1 MGFSFLLAAIL
12 AVGIFFYLS
21 KKQDNDIKDKQITEE
36 AFKYEKHGIGSILIV
51 KKKSSVAAS
60 NLTVFAHREIF
71 TKEIPDRI
79 VYTGATVGGITTGG
93 FHIQKGGIAYSEGD
107 KTGQYS
113 LCYRYAGMVNNEPWS
128 EVVSFLQL
136 SDELMKEAKESPILK
151 KRIVTE
157 EDQKQ
162 LNSLYG
168 FSGKRNLISLLDL
181 NEGTARGIKAW
192 LGGNNAINTTTSAD
206 NTANTF
212 TNRKTP
218 PVNSYNVMKEVFE
231 TAQYETVVF
240 GDNGMTVAHTEI
252 GIKHR
257 RYCPYEWMTTF
268 KATVRI
274 GVIIEIAGTDS
285 NGNQYQMKL
294 GFNTTKDEKDRLKN
308 VIAFAQKRRAK

>member
-1 MGFSFLLAAIL
+1 MGFSFLIAAVLVI
-12 AVGIFFYLS
+12 GIFFYLS
-21 KKQDNDIKDKQITEE
+21 KKQENDIKEKQITEE

-51 KKKSSVAAS
+51 RKKSSIAAS
-60 NLTVFAHREIF
+60 NLTVLAHREIF

-113 LCYRYAGMVNNEPWS
+113 LCYRYADMVNNEPWS

-136 SDELMKEAKESPILK
+136 SDELMKEAKESPIL
-151 KRIVTE
+151 RHLIVTE
-157 EDQKQ
+157 EQQKQ
-162 LNSLYG
+162 LDSLYG

-181 NEGTARGIKAW
+181 NEGTARGIKSW
-192 LGGNNAINTTTSAD
+192 LGGNNAVNTTTST
-206 NTANTF
+206 NNKTTAPIT
-212 TNRKTP
+212 KTP
-218 PVNSYNVMKEVFE
+218 PVNSFNVMKEVFE

-240 GDNGMTVAHTEI
+240 GDNGLTVAHTEV

-257 RYCPYEWMTTF
+257 RYCPYEWMNTF
-268 KATVRI
+268 IAMVRI

-285 NGNQYQMKL
+285 NGNQYQIKL
-294 GFNTTKDEKDRLKN
+294 GFNPTKDEKNRLKKA
-308 VIAFAQKRRAK
+308 IAFVQKRC